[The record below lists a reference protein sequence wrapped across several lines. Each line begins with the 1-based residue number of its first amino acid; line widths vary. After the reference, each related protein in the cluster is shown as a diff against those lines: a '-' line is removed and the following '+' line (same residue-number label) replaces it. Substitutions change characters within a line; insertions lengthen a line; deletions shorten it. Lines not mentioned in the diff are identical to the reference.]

1 MAGKIT
7 LANILA
13 MSLGYCLTF
22 ALEIS
27 SIFINEHRDT
37 FSGPQL
43 FTAVMH
49 YGLWTNKRL
58 GLTEEFERIQSR
70 VM

>member
-7 LANILA
+7 VANILA
-13 MSLGYCLTF
+13 MSLGYRLTF

-43 FTAVMH
+43 LTALMH

-58 GLTEEFERIQSR
+58 GLTEEFERIQ
-70 VM
+70 